1 MLNRVK
7 HDKPTYMDAHSQ
19 SVEHNYSAHG
29 GMMNTLISMFLI
41 ITVLANFLLYKKA
54 EDIWDENTA
63 KKVFWGA
70 LIASFLLGASISTDL
85 SLGDSGIMIWF
96 VIDLGIVSLLSF
108 AFSRRDGSEL
118 QILRINVS
126 APAKLIFDIVGFV
139 ASILGIISFLM
150 GR

>member
-1 MLNRVK
+1 
-7 HDKPTYMDAHSQ
+7 
-19 SVEHNYSAHG
+19 
-29 GMMNTLISMFLI
+29 MNTLISMFLI
-41 ITVLANFLLYKKA
+41 ITVLANFLLYKIA
-54 EDIWDENTA
+54 EDIWNEDTA

-108 AFSRRDGSEL
+108 AFSRRDGSEV

-126 APAKLIFDIVGFV
+126 TPAKLIFDIVGFV